1 MTRSDIPNIIS
12 VLRICLVP
20 ILVWQVLEA
29 QYANVLVLFFIAGF
43 SDGLDGFL
51 AKRYGWVSR
60 LGSILD
66 PIADKFLLVS
76 SFLALGWMGEIPLWL
91 VVAVIVRDVVIVAGA
106 YAYHRII
113 GEYELKPSYL
123 SKLNTVSQIS
133 LVLVVV
139 SALSIVD
146 IDSLLIQYT
155 FYFVMITTL
164 LSGFD
169 YIYHWGIRA
178 WRHRSVSGRFK

>member
-1 MTRSDIPNIIS
+1 MTRRDIPNIIS
-12 VLRICLVP
+12 AFRICLVP
-20 ILVWQVLEA
+20 VLVWQVLEE
-29 QYANVLVLFFIAGF
+29 QYANVLVLFFIAGL

-76 SFLALGWMGEIPLWL
+76 SFFALGWMGEIPIWL
-91 VVAVIVRDVVIVAGA
+91 VIVVIVRDVVIVAGA

-123 SKLNTVSQIS
+123 SKLNTLSQIS
-133 LVLVVV
+133 LVLLVVF
-139 SALSIVD
+139 SLSVVTVG
-146 IDSLLIQYT
+146 LELIQYA

-169 YIYHWGIRA
+169 YIYRWGMRA
-178 WRHRSVSGRFK
+178 WRHRSAL

>member
-1 MTRSDIPNIIS
+1 MTRRDIPNIIS
-12 VLRICLVP
+12 AFRICLVP
-20 ILVWQVLEA
+20 VLVWQVLEE
-29 QYANVLVLFFIAGF
+29 QYTNVLVLFFIAGL

-76 SFLALGWMGEIPLWL
+76 SFFALGWMGEIPIWL
-91 VVAVIVRDVVIVAGA
+91 VVVVIVRDVVIVVGA

-123 SKLNTVSQIS
+123 SKLNTLSQIS
-133 LVLVVV
+133 LVLLVVF
-139 SALSIVD
+139 SLSVVTIG
-146 IDSLLIQYT
+146 LELIQYA

-169 YIYHWGIRA
+169 YIYRWGMRA
-178 WRHRSVSGRFK
+178 WRHRSAL

>member
-1 MTRSDIPNIIS
+1 MTRSDIPNLIS
-12 VLRICLVP
+12 AFRICLVP
-20 ILVWQVLEA
+20 VLVWQVLEA
-29 QYANVLVLFFIAGF
+29 QYTNVLILFFIAGF

-51 AKRYGWVSR
+51 AKHYGWVSR

-66 PIADKFLLVS
+66 PLADKFLLVC
-76 SFLALGWMGEIPLWL
+76 SFLALGWMGEIPIWL
-91 VVAVIVRDVVIVAGA
+91 VIAVIARDVVIVAGA

-133 LVLVVV
+133 LVLLVVF
-139 SALSIVD
+139 SLSIVS
-146 IDSLLIQYT
+146 IDLLLIQYA
-155 FYFVMITTL
+155 FYFVMMTTL

-169 YIYHWGIRA
+169 YIYRWGMRA
-178 WRHRSVSGRFK
+178 WRHRSAL